1 MRYSRYVGR
10 VGALAVALGI
20 GAGMFAM
27 PFVASAKPSK
37 PDTSSSTDAA
47 STTSTAPSAKK
58 PKATAVGKVPVT
70 KSVNGVIVRDTD
82 PKNTTVAITT
92 PGERS
97 RAVARGAGSTTDG
110 TNCIRCTA
118 KVTNGGTATAAGGK
132 KNTALTDSAN
142 TVAVES
148 VSTAATT
155 PTAVTPTATSSQS
168 ARQRRAA
175 RVLDNRTT
183 QNQARVDSLSVSD
196 EKTAQLQASLLAMR
210 RTFFNQAPTL
220 APVQLSG
227 VNTGP
232 VAGTLGGVDPDG
244 DTLVYVLTRRP
255 KSGTVQINSDGTYT
269 YAPGPGFDGVDT
281 FRVKAIDQGLHVNL
295 FQLLRRGSRP
305 ATSLINQGA
314 IKFDFSY
321 IGGAWTSER
330 REALQDA
337 ADDLVTYLRV
347 TSPVVLTYKVRGF
360 DDAQSDIL
368 ASAGSRLVSAR
379 RGFWPTVVQKK
390 LLTGVDANGFRF
402 DGQIQWNFGN
412 AWALG
417 DTVGAE
423 ELDFTSTAMH
433 ELMHTFGFVSEVW
446 EPGTNTGKNWAVF
459 DSFIVTAGG
468 MKPIDSH
475 FKWNT
480 DFDPNIEGDAGGLYF
495 GGANAVAG
503 YGGLVPLYTPNPFLG
518 GSSMSHLDDATFT
531 GANQTLMNAFADP
544 GPGVRILSPAEVG
557 ILRDLGYQVVVPQSP
572 PTAMAFIGLVFLG
585 KKRRKSKSAAR

>member
-1 MRYSRYVGR
+1 MGYSRYVGR

-47 STTSTAPSAKK
+47 STTSTAPSVKK
-58 PKATAVGKVPVT
+58 PKARAVGKGPVT

-82 PKNTTVAITT
+82 PNDTTVAITT
-92 PGERS
+92 PGEHS

-118 KVTNGGTATAAGGK
+118 TVTNGGTATATGGK

-148 VSTAATT
+148 VPTAATT
-155 PTAVTPTATSSQS
+155 PAAVTSTATPLS

-175 RVLDNRTT
+175 RVLDNWTA
-183 QNQARVDSLSVSD
+183 QNQTRVDSLSVSD

-227 VNTGP
+227 VITGP

-244 DTLVYVLTRRP
+244 DTLVYVLTRGP

-269 YAPGPGFDGVDT
+269 YTPGPGFDGVDT

-321 IGGAWTSER
+321 IGVCLDQRTPRGPAGR
-330 REALQDA
+330 RRRPSNLPPRHFSRRPHLQSQRVRRCA
-337 ADDLVTYLRV
+337 VGYFGVGRQPPCQCAPGLLADR
-347 TSPVVLTYKVRGF
+347 S
-360 DDAQSDIL
+360 
-368 ASAGSRLVSAR
+368 
-379 RGFWPTVVQKK
+379 
-390 LLTGVDANGFRF
+390 
-402 DGQIQWNFGN
+402 
-412 AWALG
+412 
-417 DTVGAE
+417 AE
-423 ELDFTSTAMH
+423 E
-433 ELMHTFGFVSEVW
+433 
-446 EPGTNTGKNWAVF
+446 
-459 DSFIVTAGG
+459 
-468 MKPIDSH
+468 
-475 FKWNT
+475 
-480 DFDPNIEGDAGGLYF
+480 
-495 GGANAVAG
+495 VA
-503 YGGLVPLYTPNPFLG
+503 
-518 GSSMSHLDDATFT
+518 H
-531 GANQTLMNAFADP
+531 
-544 GPGVRILSPAEVG
+544 
-557 ILRDLGYQVVVPQSP
+557 
-572 PTAMAFIGLVFLG
+572 
-585 KKRRKSKSAAR
+585 RRRCERV